1 MEKIT
6 IFCSNVINGEQIKMS
21 EMVRTCSMHE
31 VYEKFVLVS
40 NSENWNGIYH
50 LVDLSKDGRIIL
62 TQIVKNMG

>member
-1 MEKIT
+1 
-6 IFCSNVINGEQIKMS
+6 MS

-31 VYEKFVLVS
+31 VYEKFVLIS